1 MLHRW
6 RDFTEREDGFTLIE
20 LMVVVAILAVLLLM
34 SVSTFVGVKSRGQDS
49 AAKQSAARA
58 LETGRILFTDRAT
71 YATATPG
78 ALTQAEPSL
87 LFLDAVTQSDDSG
100 KASTDVPDAL
110 TTGHTFVA
118 AVYSNSGKCF
128 FIRDWIT
135 IGISYA
141 VLRDAAP
148 ADCTASN
155 TAAVTFG
162 TRWPTS

>member
-1 MLHRW
+1 M
-6 RDFTEREDGFTLIE
+6 
-20 LMVVVAILAVLLLM
+20 
-34 SVSTFVGVKSRGQDS
+34 
-49 AAKQSAARA
+49 A

-71 YATATPG
+71 YVTATPG

-87 LFLDAVTQSDDSG
+87 QFLDAVTQSDDSG

-118 AVYSNSGKCF
+118 AVYSKSGKCF

-155 TAAVTFG
+155 TGAVTFG